1 MPPFPGGTAARDGL
15 YESVW
20 ARCEVSHVVERD
32 CKDIPYGLR
41 EL

>member
-1 MPPFPGGTAARDGL
+1 MAAGGDGL